1 MKLKSL
7 TAVAL
12 LLGAASIAL
21 AAETAPGPAS
31 YTIDNRHSEAMF
43 RVRHFMSKVSG
54 KFPDVSGVVNIDKA
68 NPSASSVQFTIKAA
82 SIDTGVPDRD
92 KHLRS
97 GDFFDTEK
105 FPEITFKST
114 KIAATSRKD
123 VFDVTG
129 DFTMHGITKQITV
142 PVEVLGW
149 QPMKQGER
157 VGFSLSTSLNRKDYG
172 VIWNRALDNGGFMLG
187 DDVEVNIAVEAMKLN
202 APPTPP
208 ATSTQPAPATSTH

>member
-1 MKLKSL
+1 MKFKIL

-12 LLGAASIAL
+12 LVSAASIAS
-21 AAETAPGPAS
+21 AADAFTVDS
-31 YTIDNRHSEAMF
+31 RHSEAMF

-54 KFPDVSGVVNIDKA
+54 KFADVSGVVNIDKA
-68 NPSASSVQFTIKAA
+68 NPAASSVNVTIKTTT
-82 SIDTGVPDRD
+82 IDTGVADRD

-97 GDFFDTEK
+97 ADFFDTDK

-114 KIAATSRKD
+114 KIAPTSRKD

-129 DFTMHGITKQITV
+129 DFTMHGITKQVTL

-149 QPMKQGER
+149 QTNPQGER
-157 VGFSLSTSLNRKDYG
+157 VGFSLNTTVNRKDYG

-187 DDVEVNIAVEAMKLN
+187 DDVEVNVAVEAVKRN

-208 ATSTQPAPATSTH
+208 ATSTQPPPATSTH